1 MSDNNNEKNNQDVI
15 HGLFSIGNAVKNI
28 PVPSD
33 YPLHSSDKQSEQ
45 DETENDT
52 PNPTKK

>member
-1 MSDNNNEKNNQDVI
+1 MYKSNNKRGVKV
-15 HGLFSIGNAVKNI
+15 LFSIFNPVINI
-28 PVPSD
+28 PMPSD

-52 PNPTKK
+52 PNPAKKQK